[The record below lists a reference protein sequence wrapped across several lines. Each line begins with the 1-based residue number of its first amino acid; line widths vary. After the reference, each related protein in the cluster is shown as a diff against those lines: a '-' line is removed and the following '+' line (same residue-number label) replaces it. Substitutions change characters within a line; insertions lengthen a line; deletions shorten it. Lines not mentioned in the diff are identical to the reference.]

1 MNIVKQTNIKMNT
14 KCKKKDGS
22 KIEVNIS
29 TASFHR
35 DATYKIRRVTSFTL
49 AEKIRFAHTKRSSF
63 VNGPGNSFGH
73 FWPKGRISLK
83 GRWLTKRTYDTEY
96 QWKRSLIRMTRDG
109 DTRLFTG
116 FFSETIDIIVRE
128 EKVVSRSRV
137 HWLSRTIN
145 FKWSLYLIRAIY
157 LIKSNL

>member
-1 MNIVKQTNIKMNT
+1 MNIVKRTNIK
-14 KCKKKDGS
+14 
-22 KIEVNIS
+22 IEYETNGRS
-29 TASFHR
+29 FRRSRLTSRSASFHR
-35 DATYKIRRVTSFTL
+35 DTRYGIRRVTFFTL
-49 AEKIRFAHTKRSSF
+49 TEKIRFAHTKKSSF

-83 GRWLTKRTYDTEY
+83 GRRLTKQTKRHGISM
-96 QWKRSLIRMTRDG
+96 KRRSLIRMTRNG

-128 EKVVSRSRV
+128 GEEVSRS
-137 HWLSRTIN
+137 LSPTIN

-157 LIKSNL
+157 LTKSS